1 MQHTHTPLMPT
12 DVNPSTW
19 HGDGDKIDRGHL
31 SCLDQIRSIEHDF
44 NRQQD
49 KNVIHQPP
57 GQEEEEVV
65 VVQEQEQSRETESR
79 CGH

>member
-1 MQHTHTPLMPT
+1 MHIPLLQT

-49 KNVIHQPP
+49 KNVIQLP
-57 GQEEEEVV
+57 GQEEEEMAVV
-65 VVQEQEQSRETESR
+65 KEQEHSRNTEGR